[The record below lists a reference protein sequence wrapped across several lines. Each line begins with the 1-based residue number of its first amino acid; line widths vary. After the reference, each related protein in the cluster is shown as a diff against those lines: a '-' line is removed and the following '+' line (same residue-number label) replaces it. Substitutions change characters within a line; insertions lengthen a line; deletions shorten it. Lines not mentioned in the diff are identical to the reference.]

1 MRLLLCALLA
11 IFLLAPACAQPGL
24 WSRVDWRSIT
34 ALRVKSLLADDHNRG
49 WQAVEPTSTDDPAHR
64 IPPDK
69 ASALVFAACYSRDA
83 GVIDAL
89 IAAGARADDSGGLS
103 PLMYAAQY
111 NPDPAILDALI
122 AAGAGVRKDLGYSML
137 ARPALTYAAQYNADP
152 AVVADLI
159 AKGAAVNA
167 KVSVLD
173 NMGFTPLMYA
183 AQYNENPAVIR
194 ELVKDGAVVDMADHA
209 KGQSAGDVHF
219 DASLTAAAR
228 AGKSSSSS
236 VNTSSRSAPSAI
248 RPTTAGRPRRR
259 RRASSSGATPG
270 RATATAR
277 LGKAMAGSAPP
288 PE

>member
-1 MRLLLCALLA
+1 M
-11 IFLLAPACAQPGL
+11 
-24 WSRVDWRSIT
+24 
-34 ALRVKSLLADDHNRG
+34 KSLLADDHNRG

-194 ELVKDGAVVDMADHA
+194 ELVKDGAVVDLADAMGRTALVFAARYNPKVQVLKALLDAGASVNIVGRDYYNVGFTPLMYAAVSDQSPLDKLRMLLDAGADARVRSREGRTALDYAAANDSVA
-209 KGQSAGDVHF
+209 KGSQVY
-219 DASLTAAAR
+219 
-228 AGKSSSSS
+228 
-236 VNTSSRSAPSAI
+236 
-248 RPTTAGRPRRR
+248 RRLEK
-259 RRASSSGATPG
+259 AT
-270 RATATAR
+270 R
-277 LGKAMAGSAPP
+277 
-288 PE
+288 